1 MVPLKWV
8 DATDLITWADRLDA
22 RARLPQ
28 LLRLLIHA
36 TVEQPQRVGFPSG
49 ESIQVGGWDGIVDAP
64 LGNSFVPNGY
74 SVWELGVNKDI
85 KGKAD
90 GDYEKRATNSLG
102 LVRVETTFVFV
113 TSRRWGNKDKW
124 EKEKKSEG
132 IWADVRAYDADDLEQ
147 WLEQAPAVHA
157 WLAGL
162 MGKWSEEAQD
172 ISSFWDEWQ
181 NSTSPVMSTQLY
193 LAGREKEVEEVHNW
207 LQGEASKL
215 TIQADT
221 CEEVIAF
228 FAAVIHQMPQEQ
240 SVEYLSRC
248 IIVQNESSWR
258 YFAST
263 QESLILIPAFE
274 QPKFLPTK
282 HHIFIP
288 IGREIRPGLDGL
300 VLSRPDK
307 TEFRQALI
315 SMGISEE
322 RAYNLIKNSKRNLN
336 VLRRLIAVAPE
347 LHTPDWAK
355 PENARSLIPV
365 LLAGAWDDT
374 QEGDREAIAK
384 LARKSYKEVE
394 ADISRWVNSSDP
406 PVRRLGSVW
415 QLISREDSWHLLS
428 HFLVRDDLEEFKNV
442 TLSVLGTLD
451 PRYELPLEQRYA
463 ASIYGKELPNSGFL
477 REGLVE
483 TLAILATRELPSE
496 TQDIISAQ
504 QRVTGIIHQLLS
516 SHVGWQIWASLAY
529 FLPTLAEASPEAFLE
544 AVDEGLS
551 GDNPIL
557 VELFLQEES
566 FGAAAPHTGL
576 LWALEVLVWEPQ
588 YLSQVT
594 LILGKLSRLDPG
606 GKIVNRPFRS
616 LCEIFLCWNPQTPAN
631 LAQRLRVIDTLI
643 TREPDI
649 AWQVIYN
656 LLPEI
661 SGGISHPIYK
671 PRWRDWNA
679 DSTPKVTGA
688 EYWKNI
694 DAIMQRVLS
703 NMGTD
708 SKRLCDVIKKI
719 ESLPP
724 QLQDKSI
731 NHLLALDTT
740 NIPQKDLAIICDT
753 LREIIHKHKKY
764 SDTKWALPTDYL
776 DKFYLLYQKF
786 EPKNII
792 YRYSWLFSFNPNFLY
807 CIHKERIYGDWK
819 ARDRKIKQAQT
830 AAARKVYFQAD
841 INVLLEMAE
850 IVKEPSLLGVAI
862 ANIETITEEVE
873 ISLLQETLGNEKN
886 PLNVFAIGFIRRRLE
901 NCGWDWAENILS
913 YAQNNHWSAQQVI
926 NFFYALP
933 FDKRTWDLLVPFG
946 EELENLYWQTIS
958 AGWVKKDDCEK
969 ASVKLLDFNRPYA
982 ALNLVGLYYD
992 DKTQLLPSNL
1002 LVAILE
1008 KVVSVDPYTEKPL
1021 PDINLSN
1028 HYIEEIFDVL
1038 EKADNIEDNKLAVL
1052 EWMYL
1057 PLLVNSKRQPKL
1069 LYQELSKD
1077 PLFFV
1082 YILNFVYKAEN
1093 DRDEVVEIDK
1103 ATLTRAELG
1112 YKLLESWHQV
1122 PGLKEDGTVDLEQLR
1137 NWVLQARTASQESGR
1152 GKIVDI
1158 KIGHVLAYAPKSRER
1173 VPLWQIYLFCMAI
1186 ESKFYSLMRYLSY
1199 KVRCSQS
1206 SDDIWPD
1213 IAVREIIEEVASKKM
1228 ERGIATGVFNKR
1240 GVWTKLIGEGGTQER
1255 QLANTYQFDAILL
1268 GDAYPRTAAM
1278 LRSIAEGY
1286 ASDAHRE
1293 DIWAELE
1300 D

>member
-8 DATDLITWADRLDA
+8 DATDLIRWADRLDA

-102 LVRVETTFVFV
+102 LVRAETTFVFV

-124 EKEKKSEG
+124 EREKKSEG

-172 ISSFWDEWQ
+172 IGSFWDEWQ

-207 LQGEASKL
+207 LQVEPSKL

-221 CEEVIAF
+221 REEVIAF
-228 FAAVIHQMPQEQ
+228 FTAVIHQMPQEQ
-240 SVEYLSRC
+240 SVKYLSRC

-288 IGREIRPGLDGL
+288 IGREIRPAKDGL

-336 VLRRLIAVAPE
+336 VLRRLIAIAPE

-365 LLAGAWDDT
+365 LLVGAWDDT
-374 QEGDREAIAK
+374 QEGDREVVAK
-384 LARKSYKEVE
+384 LARKTYEEVV
-394 ADISRWVNSSDP
+394 ADISRWVKSSDP
-406 PVRRLGSVW
+406 PIRQVGSVW

-442 TLSVLGTLD
+442 TLSVLGTLH

-544 AVDEGLS
+544 AVDDGLS

-557 VELFLQEES
+557 VQLFLQEES
-566 FGAAAPHTGL
+566 FGAAPHTGL

-606 GKIVNRPFRS
+606 GKIINRPFRS

-631 LAQRLRVIDTLI
+631 LAQRLRVIDILI

-649 AWQVIYN
+649 AWQLLYN
-656 LLPEI
+656 LLREI
-661 SGGISHPIYK
+661 SDGISHPTYK

-679 DSTPKVTGA
+679 GSTPKVAGA

-731 NHLLALDTT
+731 NHLLALHTAD
-740 NIPQKDLAIICDT
+740 IPQKDLAIICDT
-753 LREIIHKHKKY
+753 LREIIHNHKEF
-764 SDTKWALPTDYL
+764 SDAKWALPTDSL
-776 DKFYLLYQKF
+776 DQFYLLHQKF

-792 YRYSWLFSFNPNFLY
+792 YSYSWLFTFRPNFLY
-807 CIHKERIYGDWK
+807 CIHKNRIHGNWE
-819 ARDRKIKQAQT
+819 ARDRKIKRAQT

-850 IVKEPSLLGVAI
+850 IVKEPSLLGVAT
-862 ANIETITEEVE
+862 ANIEKITEEIE
-873 ISLLQETLGNEKN
+873 ISLLRETLGNEKN
-886 PLNVFAIGFIRRRLE
+886 SLNVFAIEFIRCRLKK
-901 NCGWDWAENILS
+901 CGWDWVENIL
-913 YAQNNHWSAQQVI
+913 YYTQNNHWSAQQVI
-926 NFFYALP
+926 NLFYALP
-933 FDKRTWDLLVPFG
+933 FEKRTWDLLIPFG
-946 EELENLYWQTIS
+946 EELENLYWQTIP
-958 AGWVKKDDCEK
+958 ADWVKKDDCEK
-969 ASVKLLDFNRPYA
+969 ASIKLLEFNRPYA

-1008 KVVSVDPYTEKPL
+1008 KVVSVDPYTEKPV

-1082 YILNFVYKAEN
+1082 QILNFVYKPKD
-1093 DRDEVVEIDK
+1093 DRDEAVEIDK

-1112 YKLLESWHQV
+1112 YKLLESWHRV
-1122 PGLKEDGTVDLEQLR
+1122 PGLKENGTVDLEQLR
-1137 NWVLQARTASQESGR
+1137 NWVSQVRATSQESGR
-1152 GKIVDI
+1152 GKIADI
-1158 KIGHVLAYAPKSRER
+1158 KIGHVLAYAPKS
-1173 VPLWQIYLFCMAI
+1173 
-1186 ESKFYSLMRYLSY
+1186 
-1199 KVRCSQS
+1199 
-1206 SDDIWPD
+1206 SDGIWPD
-1213 IAVREIIEEVASKKM
+1213 IAVREIIEEVASKQM
-1228 ERGIATGVFNKR
+1228 ERAIATGVFNKR
-1240 GVWTKLIGEGGTQER
+1240 GVWTKSIGEGGIQER
-1255 QLANTYQFDAILL
+1255 QLAQTYQNYANAVTDTH
-1268 GDAYPRTAAM
+1268 PRTATM

-1286 ASDAHRE
+1286 ISDAYRE
-1293 DIWAELE
+1293 DIRAELE